1 MVAELKLT
9 PEEISAKTS
18 LLPTPTFSSWECKY
32 RISERLTIVPSVAID
47 PNERFFV
54 SCDDNDIKLWE
65 IDTGKEIVTLRGHSD
80 RVRCLCL
87 SLDGKFLV
95 SGSVDRTIKL
105 WNLATKELIRTFGD
119 ICDRHLGAVLSVAI
133 SPDGKTLIS
142 GSADKTTKIWDMNT
156 GKEINSFNDYVEQVT
171 SVAISF
177 YDDVF
182 ASASLEN
189 NFKFRNISNGEIK
202 RTISEDSI
210 VLSVAF
216 SPDGK
221 LLATTNLDRTIKLW
235 NLVTEEMILT
245 LTGHTNRVSN
255 VVFSADG
262 KILVS
267 SSWDKTIKLWQV
279 ETGELIDTLSENLAE
294 VACVAISPDRKTIV
308 AGTSDRTIE
317 VWHCK

>member
-18 LLPTPTFSSWECKY
+18 SLPTAIFSSWECKY
-32 RISERLTIVPSVAID
+32 KISERLSIVSSVAID
-47 PNERFFV
+47 PSDRFFV

-65 IDTGKEIVTLRGHSD
+65 INTGEEIASLRGHSD
-80 RVRCLCL
+80 RVRCLSL

-119 ICDRHLGAVLSVAI
+119 VSSGHLGAVLSVAI
-133 SPDGKTLIS
+133 NVNGKNLIS
-142 GSADKTTKIWDMNT
+142 GSADKTTKIWDVET
-156 GKEINSFNDYVEQVT
+156 GKEINSFTDYVEQVT
-171 SVAISF
+171 SVAISPD
-177 YDDVF
+177 YDVF

-189 NFKFRNISNGEIK
+189 NFKFRNINNGEIK
-202 RTISEDSI
+202 RTISENSI
-210 VLSVAF
+210 VLSVVF

-235 NLVTEEMILT
+235 NFVTGEVILT

-255 VVFSADG
+255 LVFSADG

-279 ETGELIDTLSENLAE
+279 ETGELIDTLAENLAE
-294 VACVAISPDRKTIV
+294 VACVAISRDNKTIV
-308 AGTSDRTIE
+308 AGTGDRTIE
-317 VWHCK
+317 VWQCQ